1 VAKGY
6 WLFKSDP
13 EDFGLSDLMKCRNKT
28 SLWDGVRNYQ
38 ARNLLRD
45 KIQVGDG
52 VLFYHSRE
60 KPPAVVALAR
70 VVRAG
75 YPDPTQFDKRSK
87 YYDPKSTAENPRWFV
102 VDIRHERDLAHPVGL
117 AAIRESPGLEE
128 MVLIN
133 RSRLS
138 VQPVRPDEWKII
150 VKMGA
155 KAKVELT

>member
-1 VAKGY
+1 MAKEY

-13 EDFGLSDLMKCRNKT
+13 EDFGLTELKRCKDKT

-45 KIQVGDG
+45 KIKVGDG
-52 VLFYHSRE
+52 VLFYHSQE
-60 KPPAVVALAR
+60 KPPAVVALAK
-70 VVRAG
+70 VVRAA

-87 YYDPKSTAENPRWFV
+87 YYDPKSTPDNPRWFV
-102 VDIRHERDLAHPVGL
+102 VDIQHERDLKRPVTL
-117 AAIRESPGLEE
+117 PEIRETPGLDR
-128 MVLIN
+128 MVLVN

-150 VKMGA
+150 VKMGGRG
-155 KAKVELT
+155 